1 MSKIRRV
8 AATRDEMIL
17 QEKAQASQS
26 APALPS
32 PTPAAAE

>member
-17 QEKAQASQS
+17 QQKAEASQS
-26 APALPS
+26 APALPA
-32 PTPAAAE
+32 PAAAE

>member
-17 QEKAQASQS
+17 QQKAEASQS
-26 APALPS
+26 AAAALPA
-32 PTPAAAE
+32 PAAAE